1 MRVVY
6 SSIRDTCKATRE
18 IEAPPTLLSDYRHG
32 ADAHCGPRK
41 AGLAE
46 RQKSSPALF
55 AQEQVSVTHL
65 PRKSCPR
72 YGKEKVNAA
81 VPTVSLPCAL
91 PDRFLEG
98 DCGGCRLHHR
108 SRGRSGTVCDACG
121 HDALIPAS
129 ALQQGLRLRRL
140 H

>member
-81 VPTVSLPCAL
+81 RPTVHLACEG
-91 PDRFLEG
+91 RIVFLRETAVVAGCIIVVEG
-98 DCGGCRLHHR
+98 DPARCAMRA
-108 SRGRSGTVCDACG
+108 GTT
-121 HDALIPAS
+121 
-129 ALQQGLRLRRL
+129 R
-140 H
+140 